1 MRRTSHA
8 VAAAIVAADTA
19 VSTRLQARTLSGL
32 ELLSGDMAR
41 SEAREMVDCVIS
53 QMCETLRA
61 RNLTRDPTQKIGGAA
76 SARCGDVIHEECRA
90 IKPTSRDAV
99 ALEEDHN
106 RRREAPP
113 WERHDGS
120 GVAARRHAKTKA
132 QHHLDNQCAI
142 GRGGARA
149 GVGGP
154 HRGALSGERPC
165 AASCCFRVSLRSLE
179 TQLNY
184 PATRLQN
191 L

>member
-1 MRRTSHA
+1 M
-8 VAAAIVAADTA
+8 AAAIVAANTA

-99 ALEEDHN
+99 ALEEDHK
-106 RRREAPP
+106 RSAGI
-113 WERHDGS
+113 GS
-120 GVAARRHAKTKA
+120 QSAT
-132 QHHLDNQCAI
+132 
-142 GRGGARA
+142 
-149 GVGGP
+149 GGP
-154 HRGALSGERPC
+154 SMGKARWIRRCGTP
-165 AASCCFRVSLRSLE
+165 
-179 TQLNY
+179 
-184 PATRLQN
+184 TR
-191 L
+191 